1 MQALKVG
8 NSKRGKIVIFDD
20 YRYTINKKTPIS
32 TYLQCFKKCGVR
44 MVANSNLSAV
54 INFPGLHNQE
64 EETEEI
70 QKENIRQKMIQKV
83 QKDPTKHL
91 KEIYDNVLER
101 NLTESCPE
109 YHSVKSSLYRER
121 RKELPPPPQMLTLD
135 IRGRWKKR

>member
-1 MQALKVG
+1 
-8 NSKRGKIVIFDD
+8 
-20 YRYTINKKTPIS
+20 
-32 TYLQCFKKCGVR
+32 

-54 INFPGLHNQE
+54 IKFPGLHNHE

-83 QKDPTKHL
+83 QKDPTKLL

-101 NLTESCPE
+101 NPTESCPE

-121 RKELPPPPQMLTLD
+121 HKELPHHP
-135 IRGRWKKR
+135 KC